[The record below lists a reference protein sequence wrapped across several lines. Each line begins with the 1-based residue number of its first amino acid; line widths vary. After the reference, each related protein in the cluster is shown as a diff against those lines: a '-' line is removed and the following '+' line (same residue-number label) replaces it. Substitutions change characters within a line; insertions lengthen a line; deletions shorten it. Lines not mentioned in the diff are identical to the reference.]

1 MEMNPPKPHA
11 ILLASPGM
19 GHLRP
24 MLQLGHCLV
33 RLHDLQITLFI
44 ITNETNTS
52 SASKSHLFNSNSDFF
67 HIHLITP
74 PPQDLTSQPDL
85 GIIRN
90 LITTMRA
97 CIPRIRSAISEMKL
111 APTALV
117 VDLFGTDFWD
127 LADEFGIVGTLRF

>member
-52 SASKSHLFNSNSDFF
+52 SASKSHIFNSNSDFF

-74 PPQDLTSQPDL
+74 PPQDLTSQPDS

-90 LITTMRA
+90 SITNNARMYSSHSLR
-97 CIPRIRSAISEMKL
+97 
-111 APTALV
+111 
-117 VDLFGTDFWD
+117 DL
-127 LADEFGIVGTLRF
+127 